1 MQALNNIRVIDV
13 THALAGPF
21 CTNQL
26 QLLGAEVIKIE
37 LPGRGDDFRSF
48 GGTNGLSV
56 SPAFI
61 ATNAGKK
68 SIEVDLKSPE
78 GRETIRELVRTADV
92 FVENLRPG
100 AVIDMGLGWADLEA
114 INPRLIYCSI
124 SGFGQTGPMRSW
136 PAYDHTIKAMAGMM
150 WSGEPDDVP
159 DQSRGFSVDCFSGY
173 VAFAAIL
180 SGLFRRERE
189 GKGQYLDVSML
200 DCSLV
205 MQSVGV
211 IRQAIMEDKRPA
223 FEPIV
228 HDRPT
233 VGPFPTADGLLWLSV
248 NFQNQWERL
257 CRVIDSEDLL
267 EDFRF
272 RDMPARQ
279 QHSAELKRILAE
291 RLAPL
296 KSTDL
301 ERDLMSAGCPAARVR
316 TTQDTVQLPSLL
328 ERNMIVPGLV
338 EGRSVMF
345 VNAGFTADVDPPTV
359 QIQVPG
365 LGQHNEEILGELSRR
380 GVVAH

>member
-1 MQALNNIRVIDV
+1 MQALANIRVIDV

-21 CTNQL
+21 CTKQL

-48 GGTNGLSV
+48 GDTNGLSA
-56 SPAFI
+56 SAAFI

-68 SIEVDLKSPE
+68 SVEVDLKSPE
-78 GRETIRELVRTADV
+78 GRDTIRELVRTADV

-100 AVIDMGLGWADLEA
+100 AVIGMGLGWSDLQT

-136 PAYDHTIKAMAGMM
+136 PAYDHTIKAIAGMM

-180 SGLFRRERE
+180 SGLLRRERE

-200 DCSLV
+200 DSSLV

-211 IRQAIMEDKRPA
+211 IRQSIMHDNQPA
-223 FEPIV
+223 FLPVV

-233 VGPFPTADGLLWLSV
+233 VGPFHTADGLLWLSV

-257 CRVIDSEDLL
+257 CRVIHSEDLI
-267 EDFRF
+267 EDPRF
-272 RDMPARQ
+272 ADMRARNE
-279 QHSAELKRILAE
+279 HSAELKQILAK
-291 RLAPL
+291 RFAPL
-296 KSTDL
+296 SAAEL
-301 ERDLMSAGCPAARVR
+301 EPELMSAGCPAARIR
-316 TTQDTVQLPSLL
+316 TTQDTVQLPTLL
-328 ERNMIVPGLV
+328 ERNMLVPGTV
-338 EGRSVMF
+338 DGREVMF
-345 VNAGFTADVDPPTV
+345 VNAGFTTNVDPPTV
-359 QIQVPG
+359 QTQVPA
-365 LGQHNEEILGELSRR
+365 LGKDNAEILGALTEQRASC
-380 GVVAH
+380 